1 MTDSTVPPAIL
12 PAVRKP
18 GRPRKS
24 KDIDGPGNGNGHESS
39 TEKTGSKRGK
49 RDKDKTV
56 GTGMKDL
63 STWFGKPSTSTEAG
77 TTAAGPVWHE
87 AVMDDDDVVQAIEP
101 LTWPPPPPRP
111 GPTTPMTESE
121 PLLWPPRPVQLQEG
135 MIDELED
142 VVVVVPSTS
151 QQSIE
156 TSAPPWPAAPEMQHE
171 PEPCSLPTALDA
183 MEIVESESDVESRG
197 RMRTTSRIVKLKI
210 TPEVLRR
217 FSSRSQLEEEE
228 EEEEESVVQVP
239 GTSSPERG
247 PGPGPGPE
255 PASLMVTL
263 RIGTPA
269 ASFQVQPP
277 KRKELEH
284 EEIEVKEEKTVPKT
298 VHPFFGGAKER
309 KALAV
314 KAKPVKGED
323 EDDEPSKKRRRK
335 SAEGDNA
342 PSMAVAA
349 APVEAAGP
357 SKATHPFFKA
367 KSSSTFTSAPGSSS
381 GGGGGGA
388 RDPFRGM
395 MANPKINY
403 GIPTPWPSADNMH
416 VRDLPPTSLFE
427 RVEQG
432 GWIMGGVRK
441 GKAVA
446 VEVSEKEDVLK
457 LYEEKLAAGMGTG
470 TRCLFPEKVL
480 TTGAVLQRFA
490 ELQHYGKPALQRMFR
505 RIKEKTAFDCG
516 KVENQMLVTKYAPK
530 KVEEVL
536 TDGKAAKELKEWLG
550 QMKVALRRAR
560 AAPPPKKKGLFGFG
574 KKRDEDMDDF
584 IVDGDEVMEEMP
596 VYEEIEDS
604 DDEDFHAP
612 GLRKKMKR
620 EKKAAVVE
628 IPSNVIVLEGPHG
641 CGKTAAVY
649 AVAQE
654 LGFEVFEINAG
665 GKRSGKDIL
674 DQVGEMSQSHL
685 VHQHKKGEKKGE
697 KKDSLIL
704 IEEVDILFEEDKG
717 FWQTVLSLSERTKR
731 PMVLTCNDPV
741 LLPMMSLESA
751 VRLKFEPVSVKTVAE
766 YLHLM
771 TLAEG
776 HLVEKGDLAALYE
789 TKGNDLRAAIM
800 ELDFYL
806 QMGIGDR
813 KAGLDWLH
821 LPKRGV
827 IDDFRIASKGTY
839 RRGLDLGEVETD
851 EDIVSGMQ
859 TELGAERFSE
869 LLFSMVD
876 VREKEADVMSLD
888 VVIGKPPQKNLSALD
903 AFMRYADD
911 MSFMDTYVD
920 QQHTAFEVPQPKLA
934 DDELVHGR
942 APHVDDVIGYPIL
955 GPISA
960 RCTKAG
966 LDEFRCSPATHAL
979 VRKCFHQRCANM
991 EDIHIMS
998 FAKVDRSMLL
1008 SRSAMSVKS
1017 DLSVKHLIK
1026 DEAFADLAV
1035 LPGWSHNLYPHTV
1048 AYRPLVILTTDL
1060 GPYVRDIVRHDQ
1072 QAAKR
1077 RIEQSSLLCMGG
1089 GQGRGRNTRAAA
1101 AASGWG
1107 GRREKY
1113 LEYID
1118 AGDVLR
1124 TAGSN
1129 WIPDA

>member
-1 MTDSTVPPAIL
+1 MTDSTIPLTTEEPPK
-12 PAVRKP
+12 PVRKR

-24 KDIDGPGNGNGHESS
+24 KDGPEDEQESS
-39 TEKTGSKRGK
+39 TDREVAGKTGSKRGK
-49 RDKDKTV
+49 KDKDKTA
-56 GTGMKDL
+56 GMKDL
-63 STWFGKPSTSTEAG
+63 STWFGKPSTEAG
-77 TTAAGPVWHE
+77 TGMTWHDGE
-87 AVMDDDDVVQAIEP
+87 GDAVMNDDDVQVNEP
-101 LTWPPPPPRP
+101 LTWPQ
-111 GPTTPMTESE
+111 
-121 PLLWPPRPVQLQEG
+121 PRPVQEG
-135 MIDELED
+135 MMDED
-142 VVVVVPSTS
+142 VVVLMEDVVVPSTS
-151 QQSIE
+151 QQSLG
-156 TSAPPWPAAPEMQHE
+156 TSAPPPTSTAPGIES
-171 PEPCSLPTALDA
+171 SLPTALDA
-183 MEIVESESDVESRG
+183 VEIVESESESESDVESRG
-197 RMRTTSRIVKLKI
+197 RTMSQIVKLKI
-210 TPEVLRR
+210 GPELLRSL
-217 FSSRSQLEEEE
+217 SSRSQMEEG
-228 EEEEESVVQVP
+228 ESVVQVP
-239 GTSSPERG
+239 ATSSPERG
-247 PGPGPGPE
+247 PVPE
-255 PASLMVTL
+255 SSQGSLMVKL
-263 RIGTPA
+263 RISTPA
-269 ASFQVQPP
+269 FQS
-277 KRKELEH
+277 KRKEPEH
-284 EEIEVKEEKTVPKT
+284 DEPLPAVKDEKAVPKT
-298 VHPFFGGAKER
+298 VHPFFGGAKAR
-309 KALAV
+309 KALTV
-314 KAKPVKGED
+314 RAKPVKGED
-323 EDDEPSKKRRRK
+323 EDDESSKKRRRK
-335 SAEGDNA
+335 SSEGSVGE
-342 PSMAVAA
+342 PMASVAA
-349 APVEAAGP
+349 TIEVVQPAPRVEAGP
-357 SKATHPFFKA
+357 QKATHPFFKA
-367 KSSSTFTSAPGSSS
+367 KPSSTSTSAPGSFSW
-381 GGGGGGA
+381 GGGA

-395 MANPKINY
+395 MGNPKINY

-416 VRDLPPTSLFE
+416 VRDLPPTTLFE
-427 RVEQG
+427 HVEQG
-432 GWIMGGVRK
+432 GWGMGGVRK

-446 VEVSEKEDVLK
+446 VEVSEREDVLK
-457 LYEEKLAAGMGTG
+457 LYEEKLSAGMGSG

-480 TTGAVLQRFA
+480 TTGAELQKFA
-490 ELQHYGKPALQRMFR
+490 ELQYYGKPALQRMFR

-516 KVENQMLVTKYAPK
+516 KVENQMLVTKYAPTK
-530 KVEEVL
+530 AEEVL

-550 QMKVALRRAR
+550 EMKVALKRAR

-584 IVDGDEVMEEMP
+584 IVDDDEVMEEMP

-604 DDEDFHAP
+604 DDKDFNAP

-620 EKKAAVVE
+620 EKKAVLEV
-628 IPSNVIVLEGPHG
+628 PSNVIILEGPHG

-685 VHQHKKGEKKGE
+685 VHQHKKGEKESE

-704 IEEVDILFEEDKG
+704 IEEVDVLFEEDKG
-717 FWQTVLSLSERTKR
+717 FWQTVLSLSQRTKR
-731 PMVLTCNDPV
+731 AMVLTCNDPV
-741 LLPMMSLESA
+741 LLPAMSLESA

-776 HLVEKGDLAALYE
+776 HLVDKADLEALYE

-827 IDDFRIASKGTY
+827 VDDVRIASKGTY

-859 TELGAERFSE
+859 TVFASERFSE
-869 LLFSMVD
+869 LLSRMVD
-876 VREKEADVMSLD
+876 VREKETDVMSLD
-888 VVIGKPPQKNLSALD
+888 AVIEKPPLKDLGALD

-920 QQHTAFEVPQPKLA
+920 QQHTTFEVPQPKVA

-942 APHVDDVIGYPIL
+942 APHLDDVIGYPIL
-955 GPISA
+955 APTSA
-960 RCTKAG
+960 RYTMAG
-966 LDEFRCSPATHAL
+966 LDELRYSPATQVL
-979 VRKCFHQRCANM
+979 IRECFQQRCANLK
-991 EDIHIMS
+991 DIRIMA
-998 FAKVDRSMLL
+998 FAEVDRSTLL
-1008 SRSAMSVKS
+1008 SCSAMSVES
-1017 DLSVKHLIK
+1017 DRSVKHLIK
-1026 DEAFADLAV
+1026 DEAFADLAL

-1048 AYRPLVILTTDL
+1048 AHRPLAILTTDL
-1060 GPYVRDIVRHDQ
+1060 GPHVRDIVRHDQ
-1072 QAAKR
+1072 QAAKIR
-1077 RIEQSSLLCMGG
+1077 TEQSSLLCMGG

-1118 AGDVLR
+1118 ADVVLR